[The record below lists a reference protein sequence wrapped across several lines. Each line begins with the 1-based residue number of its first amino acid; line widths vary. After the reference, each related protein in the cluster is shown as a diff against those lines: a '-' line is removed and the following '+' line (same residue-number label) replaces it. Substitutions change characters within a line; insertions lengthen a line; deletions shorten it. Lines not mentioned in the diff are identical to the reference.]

1 MWIIWGFLLT
11 FSAFALE
18 PFERLENVR
27 IVRVLEDNVI
37 LMNRGLEDGIM
48 RNDHAKLSSD
58 VEGFTSRA
66 ICIKSTP
73 ELSYWKIYRV
83 PYAKAFS
90 LDYNYT
96 ITGLA
101 DREIPFPQASI
112 RDRAQRISDDEKKED
127 VNPFEIKRDLP
138 EQLTERDLIKAV
150 GLEKRK
156 LYSEQVLSRDQLKR
170 DLEKYQVSIFASPFM
185 KQSINDGESLRYGIR
200 AANVASKYRLQGQ
213 VEQQRTKLKDP
224 ETKNSVSTET
234 LNGQLRFIIHGISK
248 NFSTLSLLNYNSQK
262 FSSLG
267 TPKSHW
273 QFGPVGLT
281 WHIYESK
288 NWEYFDISYIPLY
301 DVRTTEYINE
311 FFEKTSAKDTSI
323 RHGFRVALK
332 TKISDRVGLEN
343 LLWVR
348 PKQDLA
354 TWKIEGDDLN
364 LTNDLKL
371 IFNISNNLFFD
382 YNLIYE
388 QDKNWKKYNNLPES
402 NLINSLNL
410 RYDFNI

>member
-1 MWIIWGFLLT
+1 MWIIWGLILS
-11 FSAFALE
+11 FSALALE

-27 IVRVLEDNVI
+27 IVRILEGNII
-37 LMNRGLEDGIM
+37 LVNRGLEDGIM

-66 ICIKSTP
+66 ICIKVSP
-73 ELSYWKIYRV
+73 ELSYWKVYRV
-83 PYAKAFS
+83 PYAQAFS
-90 LDYNYT
+90 LDYSYT

-101 DREIPFPQASI
+101 DREIPFPQAEI
-112 RDRAQRISDDEKKED
+112 RDRFQKVADKEKKED
-127 VNPFEIKRDLP
+127 SNPFEIKRDLP

-200 AANVASKYRLQGQ
+200 AGNIASKYRLQGQ
-213 VEQQRTKLKDP
+213 IEQQRTKLKDP

-234 LNGQLRFIIHGISK
+234 LHGQVRFVIHGISK
-248 NFSTLSLLNYNSQK
+248 NFSTLSLINYNSQK
-262 FSSLG
+262 FSSFG

-288 NWEYFDISYIPLY
+288 NWEYFDLSYVPLY

-311 FFEKTSAKDTSI
+311 FFDKATVKDTGI
-323 RHGFRVALK
+323 RHGFRMAMK
-332 TKISDRVGLEN
+332 TKLTDRIGLEN
-343 LLWVR
+343 HLWVR
-348 PKQDLA
+348 PKQDIA

-364 LTNDLKL
+364 LVNDLKL
-371 IFNISNNLFFD
+371 VFNISNNLFFD
-382 YNLIYE
+382 YNFIYE
-388 QDKNWKKYNNLPES
+388 QDKNWKKYNNLPET